1 MPSPSRVRIGAF
13 NCENLFE
20 RPAVLAGS
28 DTKTKLE
35 CVAALQTELSKS
47 TFNSNAI
54 DQILEQ
60 LEGVVELNQVRGNYR
75 AQGAG
80 RDTWLG
86 WPEFVQTR
94 IEDAAVAN
102 TARVIS
108 DIDCDIL
115 CTPEVENR
123 WTLVNFLSRV
133 MARDFPAFER
143 YLEVL
148 LFDGNDERGI
158 DVGMLSR
165 FPLTHLTTHIR
176 ERGSYFGRSVPL
188 FSRDC
193 PEYAFDL
200 GGGHVLTVLGNHLK
214 SRTPPRL
221 NELPSGQSDT
231 ESRQRRR
238 MQAERVAALAARY
251 DLTRDL
257 VAVTGDLN
265 DYPGSTSLEPLM
277 NVAGLHNLNDDRG
290 THRDEALPIDYL
302 LVSTPLR
309 DRLISEL
316 TIERRGIFLSGSPAL
331 SRYASV
337 VSEQTSASD
346 HAAIWADF
354 DLSDL
359 D

>member
-1 MPSPSRVRIGAF
+1 MHSTNRVRIGTF

-20 RPAVLAGS
+20 RPAVLSGW
-28 DTKTKLE
+28 DVKTMLE
-35 CVAALQTELSKS
+35 CVAALQTELSRT
-47 TFNSNAI
+47 TFNSRSI

-60 LEGVVELNQVRGNYR
+60 LEGVVELNEVRGSYR
-75 AQGAG
+75 ALGAG
-80 RDTWLG
+80 CNTWLG
-86 WPEFVQTR
+86 WPEFVHTR
-94 IEDAAVAN
+94 IDDAAIAN

-133 MARDFPAFER
+133 MARDFPAFEP
-143 YLEVL
+143 YMEVL
-148 LFDGNDERGI
+148 LIDGNDKRGI

-165 FPLTHLTTHIR
+165 FPLTYLTTHIR
-176 ERGSYFGRSVPL
+176 ERGSYFGRNVPL

-193 PEYAFDL
+193 PEYTFDI
-200 GGGHVLTVLGNHLK
+200 GGGHLLTVLGNHLK
-214 SRTPPRL
+214 SRTPPLL
-221 NELPSGQSDT
+221 NELSSGQKDT

-251 DLTRDL
+251 DLSRDL
-257 VAVTGDLN
+257 VVVTGDLN
-265 DYPGSTSLEPLM
+265 DYPDSISLEPLM

-309 DRLISEL
+309 ERLVSEL
-316 TIERRGIFLSGSPAL
+316 TIERRGIFLSGSPAS

-337 VSEQTSASD
+337 VSEKTSASD